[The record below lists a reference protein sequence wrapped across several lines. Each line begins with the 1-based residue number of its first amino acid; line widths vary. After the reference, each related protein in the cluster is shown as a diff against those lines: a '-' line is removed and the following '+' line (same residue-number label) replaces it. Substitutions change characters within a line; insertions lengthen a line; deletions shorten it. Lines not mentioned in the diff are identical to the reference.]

1 MVVFACA
8 REKGYKL
15 FKYVFVSASLVRLGV
30 VERDSDP
37 FPYSC
42 FCGGGGPTA
51 ALAMVADIFA
61 LRAEEY
67 AVDEIFVFS
76 IVEEGNAD
84 TIFFSSSSS
93 SSSSLFLAATLFDC
107 TCLCL

>member
-30 VERDSDP
+30 VECDSAP
-37 FPYSC
+37 FLYSC
-42 FCGGGGPTA
+42 CFGGGGPTA

-84 TIFFSSSSS
+84 TTIFFSS